1 MVDDV
6 EAFINFMKEK
16 GVTASQVHKRNDVH
30 SCVSEYLCDLPNLT
44 AIEGHYVCIP
54 VGWWV
59 TDKEVS
65 WIVESIKEYDTQ

>member
-1 MVDDV
+1 
-6 EAFINFMKEK
+6 
-16 GVTASQVHKRNDVH
+16 
-30 SCVSEYLCDLPNLT
+30 LPNLT